1 MSLECLPILSIG
13 SLVMVSLK
21 LLMMMVNGHRHPKA
35 ASISVD
41 LLLFMSLLTGVLIMV
56 PEFVSTEEGNETIV
70 CAYVSSD
77 RERNVTFYFN
87 LEPSSPY
94 ASKDKP
100 RPIIDCNIIIVLS
113 LYY

>member
-1 MSLECLPILSIG
+1 MSLERLPILSIA

-35 ASISVD
+35 SVD
-41 LLLFMSLLTGVLIMV
+41 LLSFMSLLTGVLIMV
-56 PEFVSTEEGNETIV
+56 PDFVSTEEGNETIV

-100 RPIIDCNIIIVLS
+100 RLIIDCNVIVLY